1 MRQQVTLDRPPF
13 CVTPELETLQK
24 LSFTGIPLRSF
35 KARKV
40 TILNAAT
47 GKPLEV
53 KISGFNTDLEGNRIV
68 CMNVDNPENLDIG
81 IEGARQVSQGE
92 AGVKVLFVEGGQMS
106 ITGLK
111 KSSLTADIDTA
122 AETLVKVAARDPD
135 IVRIDGSEYRQTGSV
150 YVNGDIY
157 YVLLEG

>member
-1 MRQQVTLDRPPF
+1 MRQQVTLGRPPF
-13 CVTPELETLQK
+13 CVTPELGTLQK
-24 LSFTGIPLRSF
+24 LNFTGIPLRSF

-47 GKPLEV
+47 GKPLKV
-53 KISGFNTDLEGNRIV
+53 KISGFNTDFEGVRIV
-68 CMNVDNPENLDIG
+68 CMNVDNPENLDVD

-92 AGVKVLFVEGGQMS
+92 VGIKVLFVEGGQIS

-111 KSSLTADIDTA
+111 KSNLTADIDTE
-122 AETLVKVAARDPD
+122 AETLARVDTRDPD
-135 IVRIDGSEYRQTGSV
+135 IVRINGSEYHQTGSV
-150 YVNGDIY
+150 YASGDMY